1 MKQRSF
7 FERLFNIHDSTDTGV
22 WIRSTRSL
30 RQLIGVLGMA
40 LPILL
45 IVFSDCKD
53 IPLESISH
61 YYYTR
66 AGDFFTVILSLIGIF
81 LIFYTKDFWLSTV
94 AGVSILLV
102 VFFPTS
108 PLEPGCSIVDIP
120 VNTDREALHY
130 IAAAVFLIILA
141 LMAIFYFP
149 KQDEEDKM
157 MNHAVKYKGLYI
169 SCGIIM
175 FLAFGVLGARI
186 LCVYLDLGGYQA
198 FHDAAD
204 LTFWMETV
212 ALEAFGLAWL
222 VKGRSTVKYSEYK
235 SFMEGQ
241 SKPQ

>member
-81 LIFYTKDFWLSTV
+81 LIFYTKDFCNANVGMLLWALDVSFLVSQFVHVLSTYV
-94 AGVSILLV
+94 DFVPRGPRTA
-102 VFFPTS
+102 FFQIQYPRT
-108 PLEPGCSIVDIP
+108 
-120 VNTDREALHY
+120 
-130 IAAAVFLIILA
+130 AV
-141 LMAIFYFP
+141 
-149 KQDEEDKM
+149 
-157 MNHAVKYKGLYI
+157 
-169 SCGIIM
+169 
-175 FLAFGVLGARI
+175 
-186 LCVYLDLGGYQA
+186 
-198 FHDAAD
+198 
-204 LTFWMETV
+204 
-212 ALEAFGLAWL
+212 
-222 VKGRSTVKYSEYK
+222 
-235 SFMEGQ
+235 GQ
-241 SKPQ
+241 ES